1 MKAAEWEKQS
11 REEAPPTAQ
20 EGPAGQFQPVDWEK
34 LLNGPIKPPEWLLWP
49 IVERGQLASLY
60 SAPKQGKSLLAL
72 EMAAAAAAGNPYFG
86 RRAHDPVDVLY
97 LDQENTETD
106 LRERLT
112 DMGYSPRD
120 LQRLTYLSFPPVP
133 PLDTPNGGKQVMEL
147 AARFMPDLM
156 VFDTLSKFI
165 EGDENE
171 AKTWNR
177 FYRHTALPLRR
188 NHVAALWIDHTGKD
202 TAKGARGSIAKAADV
217 DAAFSLTYEPR
228 KGTRTLKREHSRNGH
243 APEKVVLTVHTDPL
257 RHAAMTATGQVQHA
271 STERLIAELDRLGV
285 PNDTGSPTAGKELR
299 RKGIQCSSEYLRDA
313 VAHRK
318 KRLEEG
324 GRDTPKTDTPRP
336 PLSATPCT

>member
-11 REEAPPTAQ
+11 REEAPPTVQ
-20 EGPAGQFQPVDWEK
+20 DGPAGQFQPVDWEK

-49 IVERGQLASLY
+49 LVERGQLASLY

-86 RRAHDPVDVLY
+86 RRANDPVDVLY

-120 LQRLTYLSFPPVP
+120 LQHLTYLSFPPVP
-133 PLDTPNGGKQVMEL
+133 PLDTSDGGKKFAEL
-147 AARFMPDLM
+147 VARFRPDL
-156 VFDTLSKFI
+156 VVLDTLSKFV

-171 AKTWNR
+171 SKTWTR
-177 FYRHTALPLRR
+177 FYQHTALRLKSQRI
-188 NHVAALWIDHTGKD
+188 AGLWIDHTGKD
-202 TAKGARGSIAKAADV
+202 AAKGARGSIAKAADV
-217 DAAFSLTYEPR
+217 DTAFSLTYEPR

-243 APEKVVLTVHTDPL
+243 APERVVLTVNMDPL
-257 RHAAMTATGQVQHA
+257 RHAAMTATESTQHA
-271 STERLIAELDRLGV
+271 PTERAIAELDRLGL
-285 PNDTGSPTAGKELR
+285 PNDTGARKARKALTDEGVKCSNEHLRAAVKER
-299 RKGIQCSSEYLRDA
+299 QR
-313 VAHRK
+313 
-318 KRLEEG
+318 RLEEG

-336 PLSATPCT
+336 QLSATPCT

>member
-49 IVERGQLASLY
+49 LVERGQLASLY

-86 RRAHDPVDVLY
+86 RRANDPVDVLY

-106 LRERLT
+106 LRERLN

-133 PLDTPNGGKQVMEL
+133 PLDTQNGGKQVAEL

-171 AKTWNR
+171 AATWGR
-177 FYRHTALPLRR
+177 FYRYTALPLRR
-188 NHVAALWIDHTGKD
+188 NGIAALWIDHTGKD
-202 TAKGARGSIAKAADV
+202 AAKGARGSIAKAADV
-217 DAAFSLTYEPR
+217 DTAFSLTYEPR

-243 APEKVVLTVHTDPL
+243 APEQVVLTVNMDPL
-257 RHAAMTATGQVQHA
+257 RHAAITATESTQHA
-271 STERLIAELDRLGV
+271 AIERLIAELDRLGL
-285 PNDTGSPTAGKELR
+285 PNDTGGRKARTAFTEAGVKY
-299 RKGIQCSSEYLRDA
+299 STEYLQ
-313 VAHRK
+313 VAIRERK

-336 PLSATPCT
+336 HLSATPCT

>member
-1 MKAAEWEKQS
+1 
-11 REEAPPTAQ
+11 
-20 EGPAGQFQPVDWEK
+20 
-34 LLNGPIKPPEWLLWP
+34 
-49 IVERGQLASLY
+49 
-60 SAPKQGKSLLAL
+60 
-72 EMAAAAAAGNPYFG
+72 MAAAAAAGNPYFG
-86 RRAHDPVDVLY
+86 RHANDPVDVLY

-120 LQRLTYLSFPPVP
+120 LQRLTYLSFPPVA

-171 AKTWNR
+171 AKTWSR
-177 FYRHTALPLRR
+177 FYNHTALPLRR

-202 TAKGARGSIAKAADV
+202 ATKGARGSIAKSADV
-217 DAAFSLTYEPR
+217 DVAFSLTYEPR
-228 KGTRTLKREHSRNGH
+228 KGTRTLKREHTRNSH

-257 RHAAMTATGQVQHA
+257 RHAAMTATGQAQHD
-271 STERLIAELDRLGV
+271 STERLIAELDRLGL
-285 PNDTGSPTAGKELR
+285 PNDTGGRKARAAFTEAGVKYSTEHLHA
-299 RKGIQCSSEYLRDA
+299 A
-313 VAHRK
+313 VRERK
-318 KRLEEG
+318 KRPEEG